1 MFFAFFPD
9 EVDEAFVFGGEFFEE
24 ELARVEEHLLLLIHL
39 LYLLTFILNHPLYY
53 LTISHTIKSI

>member
-1 MFFAFFPD
+1 VFFAFFPD

-39 LYLLTFILNHPLYY
+39 FIY
-53 LTISHTIKSI
+53 